1 MAKRRSADKLAEEI
15 ATAPLKT
22 VADPREFTAKES
34 GDTCSVLSVSDRI
47 RTVED
52 AFKFGGYDPAI
63 WQVHSS
69 ECKAYQCCIKNA
81 EKRPEVVQLW
91 AIKLTLRRRVTR
103 ASQVEAE
110 TILDRIRRQ
119 APKYPKLGKLPKPSD
134 PHLLEIALFDVHFG
148 KLAWRCETGQD
159 YDLPIAKARY
169 VAAVVDMLGKA
180 SSFPIEKILLPIGQ
194 DFFHIDNKQNQ
205 TTAGTPQDVDG
216 RYPKVWAA
224 GKLAAMEVVE
234 MCAQVAPVEIIYS
247 PGNHDE
253 LTSYHLCEYLDARF
267 HDCDRVTVDTEPK
280 SRKYVAYGP
289 VVLGFTHG
297 NEEKQGD
304 LVSIMLHEAR
314 ELMATRRTLEIHT
327 GHFHKAKETRHVNTD
342 THAGGVRVRTLPSLS
357 GTDRW
362 HYSKGYVG
370 AMQAAES
377 YLWSKRTGYVGHFSA
392 NVEE

>member
-1 MAKRRSADKLAEEI
+1 MSRSKRSEI
-15 ATAPLKT
+15 VGELTEPELK
-22 VADPREFTAKES
+22 AQPDPRGYKATEK
-34 GDTCSVLSVSDRI
+34 GDALEVLSISDRI
-47 RTVED
+47 RTIDD
-52 AFKFGGYDPAI
+52 AFKFGGYDAAI

-69 ECKAYQCCIKNA
+69 ECKAYQCCIKNS

-91 AIKLTLRRRVTR
+91 AIKLTLRRRITR
-103 ASQVEAE
+103 ATQIEAE
-110 TILDRIRRQ
+110 TILDRIRQ
-119 APKYPKLGKLPKPSD
+119 HAPQYPKLGKLPKAKD
-134 PHLLEIALFDVHFG
+134 AHMLELALFDVHFG

-159 YDLPIAKARY
+159 FDLPIIKKRY
-169 VAAVVDMLGKA
+169 VGAVVEMLGKVTC
-180 SSFPIEKILLPIGQ
+180 FPLEKILLPIGQ
-194 DFFHIDNKQNQ
+194 DFFHVDNKRNE

-216 RYPKVWAA
+216 RYPKVWAY
-224 GKLAAMEVVE
+224 GKLAAIEVVE

-253 LTSYHLCEYLDARF
+253 LTSYHLCEYLDAHFRN
-267 HDCDRVTVDTEPK
+267 CDRVTVDTEPK
-280 SRKYVAYGP
+280 SRKYVPYGP

-297 NEEKQGD
+297 NEEKHGD

-370 AMQAAES
+370 AMQAAEA

-392 NVEE
+392 NVSE